1 MSKLQ
6 IKAVELFVTT
16 ITLITI
22 ITIITTLRVI
32 EMTNCQNCSYSLA
45 DRAWH
50 GLKDRGEDQ
59 VSKLFIPHC
68 CMLTIIMIIT
78 HCMLTTIMFIT
89 HYSQKNHCG
98 DNCNDFLT
106 IMTLLHP
113 WAS

>member
-32 EMTNCQNCSYSLA
+32 EMTKCQNCSYSLA

-59 VSKLFIPHC
+59 VSKLFISH
-68 CMLTIIMIIT
+68 CMLTIIMFII
-78 HCMLTTIMFIT
+78 HVCRP
-89 HYSQKNHCG
+89 
-98 DNCNDFLT
+98 
-106 IMTLLHP
+106 LL
-113 WAS
+113 